1 MNRIGLIL
9 ADMLLRA
16 ELKRIAKERL
26 VDAETLFEAGRFDGA
41 TYLCGYVMEIVL
53 KLRVC
58 KTLKWEDFPEKR
70 KDFEGLASFK
80 THDFDSLL
88 HLSGVE
94 DKVKQSYLSEWS
106 TVKTWNPEIRY
117 NRVVSMNRAE
127 ILRKRSEVTNVISAT
142 KTLMDVL

>member
-1 MNRIGLIL
+1 
-9 ADMLLRA
+9 MLLKA

-26 VDAETLFEAGRFDGA
+26 VDAEILFNAGRFDGA
-41 TYLCGYVMEIVL
+41 TYLCGYVIEIVL
-53 KLRVC
+53 KLRIC
-58 KTLKWEDFPEKR
+58 KTLKWEGFPDSRKEFEKYS
-70 KDFEGLASFK
+70 SFK

-106 TVKTWNPEIRY
+106 TVRTWNPELRY
-117 NRVVSMNRAE
+117 NVVASMNKAE
-127 ILRKRSEVTNVISAT
+127 MLKKKQDVFEVISAT